1 MNELTVRQVGIVEL
15 GAIDIVGRT
24 VSGHG
29 SWQRVLGVKLIQLA
43 RLALQIDTGIGRDH
57 ERRGCDTMPVT
68 RLTSQLLTITSS
80 TIAKPYLGDGDTH
93 KMRT

>member
-1 MNELTVRQVGIVEL
+1 MNELTARQVGIVEL

-24 VSGHG
+24 VSGHR
-29 SWQRVLGVKLIQLA
+29 SWKRILRVKLFQLA
-43 RLALQIDTGIGRDH
+43 SLALEIHTGIGRDH

-68 RLTSQLLTITSS
+68 RLTSQLFTITSS

-93 KMRT
+93 NMRT